1 MPSIITKRFCEKIIA
16 AGLED
21 KAALAAEAAIDAWGL
36 DNNAFPY
43 CLDFACK
50 SLFSAC
56 CVAELGDVTPKLVE
70 LEQSGKAWV
79 GSFKGVPVRA
89 WHKFSG
95 VPWRKLKRIGNE
107 SVGVECVDPF
117 VVLEEMEKCP
127 EMRFLYEQRA
137 ALAAC
142 LFVDDMPADQ
152 LKRFIDY
159 VRPC

>member
-1 MPSIITKRFCEKIIA
+1 MISFVTEQFCQMIVA
-16 AGLED
+16 AGLAG
-21 KAALAAEAAIDAWGL
+21 KCALAHEAAIDSWQL
-36 DNNAFPY
+36 DNNEVPY

-50 SLFSAC
+50 SLYSGC
-56 CVAELGDVTPKLVE
+56 CVAELGDETPRLVE
-70 LEQSGKAWV
+70 FEQAGKAWV

-117 VVLEEMEKCP
+117 IVLEEMEKCP